1 MFVIE
6 ITNEN
11 TPSYVV
17 GGDTTNGMLY
27 DRISVTI
34 ADDDSK
40 FRVRTQSHQKGT
52 HGIKNCHGLC
62 HKITQL
68 DNDTQG
74 YKHPEGPEA
83 YTGS

>member
-1 MFVIE
+1 MNNDVALEENSVFVIE
-6 ITNEN
+6 ITNKN

-40 FRVRTQSHQKGT
+40 FRVLSHIRRVHMGSRTVMAYV
-52 HGIKNCHGLC
+52 IKLC
-62 HKITQL
+62 
-68 DNDTQG
+68 
-74 YKHPEGPEA
+74 
-83 YTGS
+83 S